1 MQKEELSL
9 IIQELIDSPEIF
21 ILGIK
26 VYNSL
31 PDSDPNKKILA
42 KAIQDAKAEA
52 IKLDVYLE
60 DMLWEM
66 ESEKIRAL
74 LG

>member
-1 MQKEELSL
+1 MEKEELSL

-21 ILGIK
+21 RQGIT

-42 KAIQDAKAEA
+42 KAIKNAKAAA

-60 DMLWEM
+60 DMIWEM
-66 ESEKIRAL
+66 EREKIRAL
-74 LG
+74 LD

>member
-21 ILGIK
+21 RLGIK

-31 PDSDPNKKILA
+31 TDSDPNKKILA
-42 KAIQDAKAEA
+42 KAIQDVKAEA